1 MLQPDAVRAVLHQR
15 PPASQSPPPS
25 STLTGLPTQST
36 DGVSATIAPATL
48 PGATAQ
54 SPAIPR
60 SFTLPLPGPDRTL
73 VDPRP
78 GMALANQRSNGPA
91 RPQVDPSLAN
101 DLPRLWAK
109 LLEVSQDNRRM
120 RVVLGDLT
128 PVSLHEL
135 VLTLRP
141 APSALLAAK
150 SQQSE
155 IETQLLQLVG
165 KRVAIDLIEPAPQET
180 AISNAPTVESVSAHP
195 LIAQAVELLGGKVIG
210 VQPRR
215 KP

>member
-1 MLQPDAVRAVLHQR
+1 
-15 PPASQSPPPS
+15 
-25 STLTGLPTQST
+25 
-36 DGVSATIAPATL
+36 
-48 PGATAQ
+48 
-54 SPAIPR
+54 
-60 SFTLPLPGPDRTL
+60 
-73 VDPRP
+73 
-78 GMALANQRSNGPA
+78 MALANQRSSGPA

-141 APSALLAAK
+141 APTALLAAK

-165 KRVAIDLIEPAPQET
+165 KRIAIDLIEPAPQESAANDT
-180 AISNAPTVESVSAHP
+180 PTVESVSTHP
-195 LIAQAVELLGGKVIG
+195 LIAKAVELLGGKVIG

>member
-1 MLQPDAVRAVLHQR
+1 
-15 PPASQSPPPS
+15 
-25 STLTGLPTQST
+25 
-36 DGVSATIAPATL
+36 
-48 PGATAQ
+48 
-54 SPAIPR
+54 
-60 SFTLPLPGPDRTL
+60 
-73 VDPRP
+73 
-78 GMALANQRSNGPA
+78 
-91 RPQVDPSLAN
+91 
-101 DLPRLWAK
+101 
-109 LLEVSQDNRRM
+109 M

-141 APSALLAAK
+141 APTALLAAK

-165 KRVAIDLIEPAPQET
+165 KRIAIDLIEPAPQESAASDT
-180 AISNAPTVESVSAHP
+180 PTVESVSTHP
-195 LIAQAVELLGGKVIG
+195 LIAKAVELLGGKVIG